1 MTIPTLYKFYTT
13 SLTASTPNNIDDECP
28 ICAIS
33 YRDALSDVAPDVVA
47 TPCGHNFH
55 RDCLDHWLRDGP
67 SDEATCPNCRMAFC
81 KRPRPKRDFALQ
93 CLDPALSDNWAEEKW
108 EAIYLMEHLLKTTG
122 LTDML
127 YKVVEEVFVAFR
139 SSREDAAGKLLTGLA
154 WADIFQQAF
163 PYYKDQLRTSA
174 QSSDVSQRERSLE
187 EETLLY
193 PGGPGEYVAVRTI
206 LRAIVKSNRER
217 GWVDSDVLR
226 VLGRFRN
233 WEEEETMSI
242 VEAYRGLGFFEL
254 ADEAEDETECVI

>member
-1 MTIPTLYKFYTT
+1 MAIPTLYTFYTT
-13 SLTASTPNNIDDECP
+13 SLAAYTPNNIDDECP

-67 SDEATCPNCRMAFC
+67 SDEATCPNCRMALC
-81 KRPRPKRDFALQ
+81 KRSRPKKGFAVQ

-108 EAIYLMEHLLKTTG
+108 EAIWIMENLLKSTG

-127 YKVVEEVFVAFR
+127 YKIVEELFVTFR
-139 SSREDAAGKLLTGLA
+139 SLREDATGRLLTGLP
-154 WADIFQQAF
+154 WADVFQQAF
-163 PYYKDQLRTSA
+163 PFYKVLLRGAA
-174 QSSDVSQRERSLE
+174 QSSDTSQRGRSLE
-187 EETLLY
+187 EEILLY

-206 LRAIVKSNRER
+206 LRAIAKSNRER
-217 GWVDSDVLR
+217 GWVNSAVLV
-226 VLGRFRN
+226 VLDRFRN

-242 VEAYRGLGFFEL
+242 VEAYRGLGFLAL
-254 ADEAEDETECVI
+254 ADEAEEDEECVI

>member
-33 YRDALSDVAPDVVA
+33 YHDALSDVAPDVVA

-67 SDEATCPNCRMAFC
+67 SDEATCPNCRMALC
-81 KRPRPKRDFALQ
+81 KRSRPKKGFAVQ

-108 EAIYLMEHLLKTTG
+108 EAIWIMENLLKSTG

-127 YKVVEEVFVAFR
+127 YKIVEELFVTFR
-139 SSREDAAGKLLTGLA
+139 SLREDATGRLFTGLA
-154 WADIFQQAF
+154 WAKVFQQAF
-163 PYYKDQLRTSA
+163 RCYKDLLRTAA
-174 QSSDVSQRERSLE
+174 QSSNMSQRGRSLE
-187 EETLLY
+187 EEALLY
-193 PGGPGEYVAVRTI
+193 PGGPGGYVAVRTI
-206 LRAIVKSNRER
+206 LRAIAKSNRER
-217 GWVDSDVLR
+217 GWVNSAVLV
-226 VLGRFRN
+226 VLDRFRD

-242 VEAYRGLGFFEL
+242 VEAYRGLGFFAL
-254 ADEAEDETECVI
+254 ADEAEEEAESER